1 MPEKQMAIAV
11 QEQAQYKNK
20 YIILGIVLTAVF
32 MGVLDTNVVNVAL
45 PTITTAFGVEL
56 SQSQWVVTVYLIV
69 NTSLLLIFGR
79 LSEYTGKVRLFFA
92 GIAIFT
98 IGSLACG
105 LSGSLNELIF
115 FRIIQGIGA
124 SIVFSIN
131 TAILVQAFPRNE
143 RGRTLGLIGTI
154 VAIGSIAGPILGGLI
169 TGTIGWQYIFFI
181 NVPVGIILL
190 LVAAKYLKLKEVSC
204 KVKGMDW
211 VGAAAL
217 ILTMVSLM
225 MLLGDLAG
233 SLTVD
238 TEMLIYA
245 CVFFVSL
252 AGFVFTE
259 LNHENPIIDLR
270 LFKVRKFTFA
280 SLSTM
285 INFTAFSMFI
295 LCIPFLLQYVWDY
308 TPEQIGMMLLA
319 VPLVTA
325 VVAPLSGY
333 MYDKLQSTYHSSFG
347 MLVTAIALFVLS
359 FVVKLHNPLLL
370 VVSFGFFGL
379 GTGMFTSPNNTE
391 IMSSLPMN
399 KSSTASSM
407 LATVRNF
414 GNAIGVSLASI
425 ILYLMLSNAGFA
437 SIIEASVSGKD
448 ALANSISVVLFVGG
462 ALCVIGVITSLI
474 VGWSKNQEIN
484 VPAACDVAAKQ

>member
-115 FRIIQGIGA
+115 FRIIQGMGA
-124 SIVFSIN
+124 SIVYSIN

-295 LCIPFLLQYVWDY
+295 LSIPFLLQYVWDY